1 MALMTINFKKNK
13 RTKEQ
18 KNKRTK
24 EQKNFFYMR
33 PYLSYILLDAA
44 RMEVR
49 MEEAKELNPYHLS
62 LYKGRSEE
70 DLAAVAPYFFAVP
83 QDEDDFLDWFMEQG
97 WSDAWGV
104 IVSSQAS
111 FEECYK
117 HFRKFLIVKTE
128 LGEELYFR
136 FYDPRVMKIFL
147 PTCDEQQIIEFFGPV
162 DFFACEGDHREEAL
176 VFQHIDGRLTI
187 DAIPA
192 AQLFGVTVQ

>member
-1 MALMTINFKKNK
+1 
-13 RTKEQ
+13 
-18 KNKRTK
+18 
-24 EQKNFFYMR
+24 MR
-33 PYLSYILLDAA
+33 PYISYILLDAA

-70 DLAAVAPYFFAVP
+70 DLAAVAPYLFSVP
-83 QDEDDFLDWFMEQG
+83 EDEDDFLNWFMEQG

-111 FEECYK
+111 FEECYR
-117 HFRKFLIVKTE
+117 HFRKFLIVQTE

-136 FYDPRVMKIFL
+136 FYDPRVLKIFL
-147 PTCDEQQIIEFFGPV
+147 PICDKHQIIEFFGPV
-162 DFFACEGDHREEAL
+162 DFFACEGDSRDEAL
-176 VFQHIDGRLTI
+176 VFQHIDGELTI

-192 AQLFGVTVQ
+192 NQLFGVTVQ